1 LSKEKELKRRLPWY
15 YAPSFLLLWVALFFA
30 VVLPLFYRLPERIT
44 IADEPLKPGEFV
56 AERAQKVLYEFDRIG
71 PKVVGSIA
79 NEVTTVAFLLNEVE
93 KIRREMHSD
102 LFDLEVDVQ
111 QPSGSYVVGTMTS
124 IYQGIQ
130 NIVVRLSTTSSNSSS
145 YLLINSH
152 FDTKPGSP
160 GTKVG
165 FIE

>member
-15 YAPSFLLLWVALFFA
+15 YAPSLLLLWVALFFA

-56 AERAQKVLYEFDRIG
+56 AERAQKILYEFDRIG

-130 NIVVRLSTTSSNSSS
+130 NVAVKLSTTSSNSSS

-152 FDTKPGSP
+152 FDSKPGSP
-160 GTKVG
+160 GKKVG

>member
-15 YAPSFLLLWVALFFA
+15 YAPSLLLLWVALFFA

-56 AERAQKVLYEFDRIG
+56 AERAQRILYEFDRIG

-160 GTKVG
+160 GKKVG

>member
-1 LSKEKELKRRLPWY
+1 
-15 YAPSFLLLWVALFFA
+15 
-30 VVLPLFYRLPERIT
+30 
-44 IADEPLKPGEFV
+44 V
-56 AERAQKVLYEFDRIG
+56 AERAQRILYEFDRIG

-130 NIVVRLSTTSSNSSS
+130 NVVVRLSTTSSNSSS

-160 GTKVG
+160 GKKVG

>member
-56 AERAQKVLYEFDRIG
+56 AERAQKILYEFDRIG

-130 NIVVRLSTTSSNSSS
+130 NVVVRLSTTSSNSSS

>member
-15 YAPSFLLLWVALFFA
+15 YAPSLLLLWVALFFA

-56 AERAQKVLYEFDRIG
+56 AERAQKILYEFDRIG

-93 KIRREMHSD
+93 KIRREMRSD
-102 LFDLEVDVQ
+102 LFDLEVGVQ

-130 NIVVRLSTTSSNSSS
+130 NVVVKLSTTSSNSSS

>member
-15 YAPSFLLLWVALFFA
+15 YAPSLLLLWVALFFA

-56 AERAQKVLYEFDRIG
+56 AERAQRILYEFDRIG

-130 NIVVRLSTTSSNSSS
+130 NVVVRLSTTSSNSSS

-160 GTKVG
+160 GKKVG